1 MASNKFAGVGASF
14 NRNTSGLL
22 NDASKKL
29 AVKQE
34 TVRFLPREKLH
45 VSPEEGKVYPRW
57 NEEAKL
63 DALARDIAARGIQ
76 NPVIVYA
83 TEDGEYEILGGHRR
97 TAANKIAVE
106 KYGYENGELVPCII
120 RKAPVT
126 GREFERTEGLILSNL
141 QRDKS
146 DYEHMMEIVGLRACA
161 EKRKA
166 AGEDIPSPRD
176 YVVTRL
182 GVSSTELTRYEKI
195 NESLTNGLMDMFRNE
210 FIASTVAYELAR
222 MPEDCQEYIYE
233 SIDHDEILSLPRTAE
248 LQNLFAAS
256 KLAAAKEDGDES
268 PAPQAPAKVEIP
280 VPATFNEGA
289 VMLNSAFTSLN
300 HALNSNVNID
310 RRTQTKILKKI
321 QKQMVAL
328 KKLQMELAAYGLLD
342 DADGD

>member
-1 MASNKFAGVGASF
+1 
-14 NRNTSGLL
+14 
-22 NDASKKL
+22 
-29 AVKQE
+29 
-34 TVRFLPREKLH
+34 
-45 VSPEEGKVYPRW
+45 
-57 NEEAKL
+57 
-63 DALARDIAARGIQ
+63 
-76 NPVIVYA
+76 
-83 TEDGEYEILGGHRR
+83 
-97 TAANKIAVE
+97 
-106 KYGYENGELVPCII
+106 
-120 RKAPVT
+120 
-126 GREFERTEGLILSNL
+126 
-141 QRDKS
+141 
-146 DYEHMMEIVGLRACA
+146 
-161 EKRKA
+161 
-166 AGEDIPSPRD
+166 
-176 YVVTRL
+176 
-182 GVSSTELTRYEKI
+182 
-195 NESLTNGLMDMFRNE
+195 
-210 FIASTVAYELAR
+210 